1 MTGPEWRWKVRE
13 YEEPDRPAIEACF
26 RELQEF
32 ERTIDSDRAQ
42 AETVVEP
49 YIDWILEHCRERA
62 GKIYAPTTE
71 DAWWRSYA
79 SGWTR
84 R

>member
-1 MTGPEWRWKVRE
+1 VLLAGWYADSAIGSPVTGPEWRWKVRE
-13 YEEPDRPAIEACF
+13 YKEPDRPAIEACF

-49 YIDWILEHCRERA
+49 YIDWILEHCRER
-62 GKIYAPTTE
+62 P
-71 DAWWRSYA
+71 
-79 SGWTR
+79 
-84 R
+84 